1 MNDTPAPEPSPIA
14 TIVAFLVVTIAVVGA
29 GILLLST
36 RPQPA
41 QITVIPPAPTA
52 TPLPSATPSPITV
65 YVTGAVGKPGT
76 TLTLPPG
83 SRAQQA
89 IDAAGGA
96 AQDADLQ
103 RVNLAAVLHDGDQV
117 DVPVLGAT
125 NVVLATPSGGQIVH
139 VNTATVEEL
148 DTLPDVG
155 PALAQ
160 AIIDYRTANGPF
172 KDLDALDQ
180 VSGIGPALLQ
190 KIAPLVAFD

>member
-1 MNDTPAPEPSPIA
+1 MNDAPVPETSPLA
-14 TIVAFLVVTIAVVGA
+14 TIIAFVVVTLAVIGA

-41 QITVIPPAPTA
+41 QIALIPPAPTA
-52 TPLPSATPSPITV
+52 TPAPSATPAPIMV
-65 YVTGAVGKPGT
+65 YVTGAVGRPGT
-76 TLTLPPG
+76 IVTLPPG

-89 IDAAGGA
+89 IEAVGGA
-96 AQDADLQ
+96 TDDADLQ
-103 RVNLAAVLHDGDQV
+103 RVNLAALLHDGDQV
-117 DVPVLGAT
+117 DVPLIGAAA
-125 NVVLATPSGGQIVH
+125 VALATPPGGQIVH
-139 VNTATVEEL
+139 VNTATVEAL

-160 AIIDYRTANGPF
+160 AIIDYRTVNGPF